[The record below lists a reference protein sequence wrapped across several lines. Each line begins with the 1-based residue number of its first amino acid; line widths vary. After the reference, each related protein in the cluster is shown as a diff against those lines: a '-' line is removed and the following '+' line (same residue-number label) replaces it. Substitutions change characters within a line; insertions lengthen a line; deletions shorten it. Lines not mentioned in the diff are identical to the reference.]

1 MMKNGK
7 NLNRWIRTTALTVAA
22 ALTFTG
28 TATTFAQSA
37 DIDMIDTT
45 MTAAYSITLP
55 ALSVMT
61 VDRSMKLAEEALKK
75 METAK
80 DTGKNESSENKENS
94 KPSSSEKEETAKKEN
109 SNTTSSAS
117 SSKPSSSVSSS
128 KPATSSKPSSSAS
141 SSKPATSSKPS
152 SSTSSS
158 KPSSSSGTTA
168 LKNNG
173 CEIDTSKASS
183 GTIRVRQNGS
193 TTKVKVLVY
202 FNGSSKYYQYTIPT
216 NNTWT
221 SIPLQS
227 GSGTYKV
234 RFMKQVS
241 GTSYTQMYSVTFQ
254 VGMQN
259 ANSAYLN
266 PSQYVV
272 YNSGSACVT
281 KAKSLVA
288 GAGSDAQ
295 KVSRIYS
302 YIVNN
307 ISYDYNKM
315 NNLPSGYLPNP
326 DSTLS
331 SRKGI
336 CFDYAALMAAML
348 RSQGIPCKLV
358 IGNADGAYHAWN
370 MVYVNGSWQLYDATY
385 GAAGQRAS
393 SYVAQRVY

>member
-37 DIDMIDTT
+37 DINMIDTT

-75 METAK
+75 MEAAK
-80 DTGKNESSENKENS
+80 DTGKNESKENS
-94 KPSSSEKEETAKKEN
+94 KPSS
-109 SNTTSSAS
+109 
-117 SSKPSSSVSSS
+117 KPSSSASSS

-152 SSTSSS
+152 SSASSS
-158 KPSSSSGTTA
+158 KPATSSKPSSSASSSTPATSSKPTSSSSGTTA

-307 ISYDYNKM
+307 ISYDYDKM

-348 RSQGIPCKLV
+348 RSQGVPCKLV

>member
-7 NLNRWIRTTALTVAA
+7 NLNKWIRTTALTVAA

-75 METAK
+75 MEAAK
-80 DTGKNESSENKENS
+80 DTGKNESKENS
-94 KPSSSEKEETAKKEN
+94 KP
-109 SNTTSSAS
+109 
-117 SSKPSSSVSSS
+117 
-128 KPATSSKPSSSAS
+128 SSKPSSSAS

-348 RSQGIPCKLV
+348 RSQGVPCKLV